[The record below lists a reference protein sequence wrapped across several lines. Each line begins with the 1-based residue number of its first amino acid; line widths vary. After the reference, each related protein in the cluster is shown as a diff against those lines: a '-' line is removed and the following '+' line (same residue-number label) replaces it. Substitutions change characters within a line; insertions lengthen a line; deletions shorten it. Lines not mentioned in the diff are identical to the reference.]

1 LAKKARNFSIQKSI
15 GVRVVHQKNVSILKK
30 RNALVIKGQGQVRGG
45 KTVKAYVLQNEKY
58 LKYFLSNICF
68 FGGE

>member
-1 LAKKARNFSIQKSI
+1 LAKKARNFSIQKLI

-30 RNALVIKGQGQVRGG
+30 KICVCHKGQGQVIGG

-58 LKYFLSNICF
+58 LKYFLSNVCF